1 MKKRHKILLTSTLL
15 LSAFPPLAIQA
26 QEAAVGRTWTP
37 RTLEEVKSDLV
48 QSEDSRSYTV
58 QYGDTLSTI
67 AAALSVDMAEL
78 AKINQIA
85 DINLIFPGTVLTT
98 VYDEQNQAKEVTIEI
113 PAVADETEPVV
124 AEADLAN
131 NELVIEGQTL
141 PLEDIGTESSAE
153 QGNTVTEIPEQS
165 EAVSESDTAN
175 QEQNLDADTADV
187 QTEPAAEI
195 TEEIPTEEAAAE
207 EASIAAEEPVAEA
220 PATEDTAA
228 APAEE
233 VIEEIPTAEE
243 TAEASAAEI
252 AEDSQEPAAES
263 VPVETAAST
272 EAALANPENTG
283 LQPQAAAFK
292 EEVASVF
299 GINSFSLFREGA
311 DDDHGQGLAV
321 DFIVGENADLGNQV
335 AQYAVDS
342 IEANNISYIIWEQQF
357 YSPYDSI
364 YGSAYTWND
373 MPDRGSITE
382 NHYDHVHVSFNG

>member
-26 QEAAVGRTWTP
+26 QEAAVGRAWTP

-98 VYDEQNQAKEVTIEI
+98 VYDGQNQAKEVTIEI
-113 PAVADETEPVV
+113 PAAADETEPVV

-141 PLEDIGTESSAE
+141 PLEDIGRESSAE
-153 QGNTVTEIPEQS
+153 QGNTVTEIPEPD
-165 EAVSESDTAN
+165 AAN

-187 QTEPAAEI
+187 QTEPAAEAA
-195 TEEIPTEEAAAE
+195 EEIPTEEAAPE
-207 EASIAAEEPVAEA
+207 EVSLPAEEPVAEDA
-220 PATEDTAA
+220 PATEDTAEV
-228 APAEE
+228 PAEE

-272 EAALANPENTG
+272 EAALANPENAG